1 MERESH
7 KRKEEVR
14 VHFHVMPRDHHL
26 TVSVAP
32 VPVPRQM
39 RQDPFSV
46 PLPATEKFKISRFSD
61 LKLILK
67 SATDFFA
74 CSFLNRFGKFYFNQV
89 VFFFVFFVNHHLT
102 SNPVNHESV

>member
-1 MERESH
+1 MFILTRSHCSCIYSPRAGDDITDEVSEERESH

-14 VHFHVMPRDHHL
+14 VHLHVMPLDHHL

-46 PLPATEKFKISRFSD
+46 PLPATEESKISRFSD

-67 SATDFFA
+67 SGTDFLRA
-74 CSFLNRFGKFYFNQV
+74 
-89 VFFFVFFVNHHLT
+89 VF
-102 SNPVNHESV
+102 